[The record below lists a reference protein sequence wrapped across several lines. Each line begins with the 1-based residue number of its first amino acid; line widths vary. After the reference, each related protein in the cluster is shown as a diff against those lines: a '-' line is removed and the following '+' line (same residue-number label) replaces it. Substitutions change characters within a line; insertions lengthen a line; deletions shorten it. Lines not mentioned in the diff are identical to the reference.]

1 MIDTEKKGRPARIKG
16 WMMTLGGLLL
26 LQSFFVLCEMYSW
39 SPYREFKPGTLM
51 GKIVHSTLFTDWFT
65 PYNKPEFNAFT
76 AFFAVTLFPS
86 ALMGAV
92 KDIFS
97 RK

>member
-1 MIDTEKKGRPARIKG
+1 MHTQKGRPIRIKG

-26 LQSFFVLCEMYSW
+26 LQIFFIVCDMNSW
-39 SPYREFKPGTLM
+39 SQYREFKPGTLI
-51 GKIVHSTLFTDWFT
+51 GEIVHSTLFTEWFT
-65 PYNKPEFNAFT
+65 PYNIPEFNVFT
-76 AFFAVTLFPS
+76 AFFAVTLLPS
-86 ALMGAV
+86 ALIGAI